1 LSFTMYSTYVTTLS
15 RSRVASAGCV
25 GTRQWSFLPARDAA
39 PSHSR
44 RPCMFVTRA
53 CTPVAGDGR
62 SAPAVP
68 LRPPGCTG
76 SRSFFSW
83 TTFTHVHSTVLH
95 EQTGEGRGGSRGPN
109 FNFWRVVADSQS
121 RAELHFRCVRDCL
134 CEAAGRSTVYYSSW
148 RPGAQVSSLLNATAG
163 TGSLRLPNCYCAF

>member
-1 LSFTMYSTYVTTLS
+1 MSFTMYSTYVTTLS

-95 EQTGEGRGGSRGPN
+95 EQTGEGRGGEARGA
-109 FNFWRVVADSQS
+109 RTSISGASSQTR
-121 RAELHFRCVRDCL
+121 RAEQSCIFAVCAIVCARLLVGVRCTTPAGGLEPRFR
-134 CEAAGRSTVYYSSW
+134 
-148 RPGAQVSSLLNATAG
+148 
-163 TGSLRLPNCYCAF
+163 AF